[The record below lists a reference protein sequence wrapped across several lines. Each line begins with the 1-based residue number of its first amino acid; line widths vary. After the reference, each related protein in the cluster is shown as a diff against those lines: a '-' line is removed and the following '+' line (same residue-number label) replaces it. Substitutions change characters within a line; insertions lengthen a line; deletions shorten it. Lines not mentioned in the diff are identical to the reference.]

1 MIMMEEFVTYDIA
14 LKLKEKGFKEKCFAY
29 YFPEG
34 SELCFNRN
42 PFRGCI
48 VEDCLYSHNSLPME
62 CVGSDFID
70 LPTVSQV
77 LKWLRKEKKLYIL
90 IDLCQHNIYKELWWI
105 YSVRDLKDDSTYIL
119 PEGCKKCRF
128 YEGAALAGIRFVLD
142 NLI

>member
-1 MIMMEEFVTYDIA
+1 MMEEFVTYDIA
-14 LKLKEKGFKEKCFAY
+14 LKLKGKGFKE
-29 YFPEG
+29 
-34 SELCFNRN
+34 
-42 PFRGCI
+42 
-48 VEDCLYSHNSLPME
+48 
-62 CVGSDFID
+62 GSDFID

-77 LKWLRKEKKLYIL
+77 LKWLRKEKKLYVF

-119 PEGCKKCRF
+119 PEGCEKCRF

>member
-1 MIMMEEFVTYDIA
+1 MMEEFVTYDIA

-34 SELCFNRN
+34 SELCFNKT
-42 PFRGCI
+42 PFGGGI
-48 VEDCLYSHNSLPME
+48 VEDCLFSNNSLPVE

-77 LKWLRKEKKLYIL
+77 LKWLRKEKKLYVF
-90 IDLCQHNIYKELWWI
+90 IDFCQHINKEFWI

-119 PEGCKKCRF
+119 PEVCKKCRF